1 MELLVANRTIVFHI
15 SGIDMKIRRGQCT
28 SRKHKL
34 FQLIDLDGNLT
45 KQSDVEDVADVVR
58 VEVVDDVGSD
68 HCKRSITCVKRCIA
82 LSVINIV
89 LDCNCARYVEPYGK
103 RLAE

>member
-1 MELLVANRTIVFHI
+1 ADVVRVEVVADVVRVEV
-15 SGIDMKIRRGQCT
+15 
-28 SRKHKL
+28 
-34 FQLIDLDGNLT
+34 
-45 KQSDVEDVADVVR
+45 VEDVADVVR